1 LKINH
6 KIEEEVFM
14 NQRLFIG
21 KKTVLFGLMA
31 CIFIAL
37 GTGISF
43 AQEKYPTRNID
54 LIIPFNPGAST
65 DTASRMFANELTNVL
80 NVPIVPINKDGASG
94 TIGTSFVA
102 QSKKDGY
109 TLLMGVGSP
118 LTLAPNILPN
128 IPYDVLRDFVPIGI
142 VSTTPMAIYVN
153 KDSPLKSFEDLI
165 DMARKNPNTL
175 SYGDPG
181 TGTDANFFVEQL
193 QMMAKVKFTHVPFK
207 GGSAVMTAVMGG
219 HVDFGVSSFAGAV
232 NHFRAGTLR
241 CLIIGQDKRIGGYPD
256 IPAIAEKGYQGY
268 FIKFWVGL
276 LAPAGV
282 PQNVVT
288 TLFSA
293 YDKITQSKTFIK
305 KIEDTG
311 SEVRN
316 LGLEGFKKFIAD
328 EKKIAGDV
336 AKQIKK

>member
-1 LKINH
+1 
-6 KIEEEVFM
+6 M
-14 NQRLFIG
+14 NQKLFIG
-21 KKTVLFGLMA
+21 KKIILFVSMA
-31 CIFIAL
+31 CFFISW

-80 NVPIVPINKDGASG
+80 NVPIVPVNKDGASG

-109 TLLMGVGSP
+109 TLLMGVGSS

-128 IPYDVLRDFVPIGI
+128 IPYEVLRDFVPIGI
-142 VSTTPMAIYVN
+142 VSTTPMAIYV
-153 KDSPLKSFEDLI
+153 KQDSPLKSFEDLI
-165 DMARKNPNTL
+165 NMARKNPDTL

-181 TGTDANFFVEQL
+181 SGTDANFFVEQL
-193 QMMAKVKFTHVPFK
+193 QMIAKVKFTHLPFK

-232 NHFRAGTLR
+232 NNFRAGTLR
-241 CLIIGQDKRIGGYPD
+241 CLVIGQDKRINGYPD
-256 IPAIAEKGYQGY
+256 IPTITEKGYKGY

-276 LAPAGV
+276 FAPSGV
-282 PQNVVT
+282 PQNVVN

-293 YDKITQSKTFIK
+293 YDKIAQSKTFTK

-311 SEVRN
+311 SEIRN
-316 LGLEGFKKFIAD
+316 LGLEGFKKFIVE
-328 EKKIAGDV
+328 EKKIAEDV
-336 AKQIKK
+336 AKQIKKK